1 VLLRVHSF
9 LFRIVYSV
17 CVGPGEVRP
26 EDMLRSEFSG
36 IHSGYC
42 YIIKVLWDVT

>member
-1 VLLRVHSF
+1 VVLHVHSY
-9 LFRIVYSV
+9 LFRFVYSV
-17 CVGPGEVRP
+17 YVGPGEVRP

-36 IHSGYC
+36 TYSGDC